1 MRILISIKLYTTVSL
16 AKLRSLILSPLTLY
30 LIRRAI
36 ILFLTVIIAA
46 FLTVII
52 ANLGGYIDKMIYSI
66 VKMQVVQSL
75 RRDPTFASLPANI
88 REHIIEERVRE
99 VLHSRGL
106 DTPFYI
112 RVFIYTWKA
121 LTLSLGQAYFI
132 RSSTGSANILDIILE
147 RLPWTIVLFV
157 TGTLISAGIG
167 IVLGLYVA
175 RRPGSA
181 LDKFVSIFAISMQ
194 SLPAW
199 FIGIFLI
206 LLLSYQIRLFPPG
219 GVPVYTPPF
228 WLWCLK
234 VLYYMALPL
243 LSWVITHFGYW
254 AYITRNLVVSILGE
268 DYVIAAR
275 ARGIPEN
282 IIMRRYVLRP
292 ASPTL
297 ITMIALAIVFA
308 IQGAIITETVFNWP
322 GLGTLYYEAIEA
334 LDAPVVIELTV
345 VYAYILV
352 ATVFVLDIIYAVL
365 DPRVRIQ

>member
-1 MRILISIKLYTTVSL
+1 MSL
-16 AKLRSLILSPLTLY
+16 DKLRSVLFSPLAAYLARRALILILTVVV
-30 LIRRAI
+30 AT
-36 ILFLTVIIAA
+36 FLTV
-46 FLTVII
+46 LI
-52 ANLGGYIDKMIYSI
+52 ANMGGYIDKMIYSL

-75 RRDPTFASLPANI
+75 RRDPSFAQLPASV
-88 REHIIEERVRE
+88 REHIIEERVHE
-99 VLHSRGL
+99 ILHARGL

-121 LTLSLGQAYFI
+121 LTLSLGRAYFI
-132 RSSTGSANILDIILE
+132 RSSTGSANIADIIME
-147 RLPWTIVLFV
+147 RLPWTVVLFV
-157 TGTLISAGIG
+157 TGTLISAAIG

-175 RRPGSA
+175 RKPGSA
-181 LDKFVSIFAISMQ
+181 LDKLVSIFAIVMQ

-199 FIGIFLI
+199 FIGIFMI
-206 LLLSYQIRLFPPG
+206 LLFSYQLRLFPPG
-219 GVPVYTPPF
+219 GVPEYTGPF

-254 AYITRNLVVSILGE
+254 AYITRNLVVSILSE

-275 ARGIPEN
+275 ARGIPESV
-282 IIMRRYVLRP
+282 ILKRYVLRP

-308 IQGAIITETVFNWP
+308 IQGAIITETVFDWP

-352 ATVFVLDIIYAVL
+352 ATVFVLDIIYAIL
-365 DPRVRIQ
+365 DPRVRTGVR